1 MGGMSNPKKGT
12 SSRRFILNRL
22 APLGHLL
29 QWRRVQF
36 GTALNCLSHLLWR
49 TWREAT
55 DDVPNCQFRHPR
67 SLAIS
72 KRNCNLGNRAITAD
86 ADLRL
91 ARYYKISEGTFLGLQ
106 SDYELRIERRKLN
119 NKLDFIVPRTA

>member
-1 MGGMSNPKKGT
+1 
-12 SSRRFILNRL
+12 
-22 APLGHLL
+22 
-29 QWRRVQF
+29 VQF
-36 GTALNCLSHLLWR
+36 GTAPKYLTLLLWR
-49 TWREAT
+49 SWREAT
-55 DDVPNCQFRHPR
+55 DEVPGNQFRHPG

-72 KRNCNLGNRAITAD
+72 KRYCNLGKRAITTD

-119 NKLDFIVPRTA
+119 DKLDFIVPRAAQIGQAMPWPDSHILPINNKRRPRRNRIIE